1 MKERTEIQEG
11 GRLTVCKISE
21 CVLCVT
27 VFMRIS
33 GYRCVCVCVVCMH
46 GCVYSMGDTGGR
58 RKEMNEQFGGCR
70 EGRGR

>member
-27 VFMRIS
+27 VFYENQWVS
-33 GYRCVCVCVVCMH
+33 VCLCVC
-46 GCVYSMGDTGGR
+46 CVYAWLRVLYGGYWR
-58 RKEMNEQFGGCR
+58 AEKRNE
-70 EGRGR
+70 